1 MGHLLSHLLAGVAA
15 AAMLAVAAHCLLQ
28 IVRLLRAG
36 RAGLAQEVLHVAM
49 AVTMAAMFLGLVSGA
64 IGIVVIVGFALVAIL
79 LAADLVVRG
88 GSGSARLCL
97 SSLAMAVMAWA
108 MARPDAHPTTR
119 MSGRSMP
126 GMSGM
131 GETSG
136 GPGALGHGVIVL
148 SLAAMAA
155 LAVWSVR
162 GRRTRDAVMG
172 AAMALM
178 LGSML

>member
-1 MGHLLSHLLAGVAA
+1 MGHLLSGVAA
-15 AAMLAVAAHCLLQ
+15 TGMLAVAAHCLLQ

-36 RAGLAQEVLHVAM
+36 HAGIAQEVLHVTM
-49 AVTMAAMFLGLVSGA
+49 AVTMAAMFLGLVSGTF
-64 IGIVVIVGFALVAIL
+64 GIVVIVGFGLVAIW

-88 GSGSARLCL
+88 GPASARLGL

-108 MARPDAHPTTR
+108 MARPTAHPTTS
-119 MSGRSMP
+119 MSGMSMP

-136 GPGALGHGVIVL
+136 GSGALAHGVIWL

-155 LAVWSVR
+155 LAIWSVR

-178 LGSML
+178 LGSMV